1 MTSGRRWDVLGV
13 GDADIDI
20 YLRVPHVP
28 GHDEKVL
35 GTLLGEFPG
44 GVVAN
49 FCCAA
54 SKAGARVGLASLVG
68 DDAYGRRALTALKD
82 AGVDTSLVV
91 VKPDGRTYFCVV
103 MLDESGEKSLTVVAT
118 DCIAPRRENL
128 DPETFGQARLIHLMA
143 HDIALTTW
151 VAQQAKSRG
160 TLISLDIEPTTVG
173 SPAEMATLMAS
184 VDLAFPNAAGLQR
197 LYSGDLLEGARA
209 LLAMGPSVV
218 VATLGAEGCLVVS
231 EHETVRVPGIAVN
244 VVDTTGAGDCF
255 NGVFVAGY
263 LQGWPLERCARVAT
277 ATAAIS
283 VTAIGSRGA
292 LVSLAE
298 VERFLAEQSVAI

>member
-1 MTSGRRWDVLGV
+1 VTTDRRWDVLGV

-28 GHDEKVL
+28 DRDEKVL

-68 DDAYGRRALTALKD
+68 DDAYGRQAIAALED

-103 MLDESGEKSLTVVAT
+103 LLDESGEKALTVVAT
-118 DCIAPRRENL
+118 DCISPRREDL

-143 HDIALTTW
+143 SDLALTTW
-151 VAQQAKSRG
+151 IAQKAKARG
-160 TLISLDIEPTTVG
+160 TLVSLDVEPTTVG
-173 SPAEMATLMAS
+173 SPAEMAALMAS
-184 VDLAFPNAAGLQR
+184 VDLAFPNAAGMRQ
-197 LYSGDLLEGARA
+197 LYPGDHLEGARA

-218 VATLGAEGCLVVS
+218 VVTLGAEGCLVVS
-231 EHETVRVPGIAVN
+231 EHETIRLPGIAVN

-255 NGVFVAGY
+255 NGTFVAGY
-263 LQGWPLERCARVAT
+263 LQGWALERCAQVAT
-277 ATAAIS
+277 AAAAIS
-283 VTAIGSRGA
+283 VTGVSSRGA
-292 LVSLAE
+292 LASLGE
-298 VERFLAEQSVAI
+298 VERFLEERGGAI

>member
-1 MTSGRRWDVLGV
+1 VTTSRRWDILGV

-20 YLRVPHVP
+20 YLSVPHVP
-28 GHDEKVL
+28 GRDEKVL

-54 SKAGARVGLASLVG
+54 SKAGARVGLASIVG
-68 DDAYGRRALTALKD
+68 DDAYGRQALAALEE
-82 AGVDTSLVV
+82 AGVDTGLVV

-103 MLDESGEKSLTVVAT
+103 MLDESGEKALTVVAT
-118 DCIAPRRENL
+118 DCISPRRDDL
-128 DPETFGQARLIHLMA
+128 DPESFGQARLIHLMA
-143 HDIALTTW
+143 SDLALTTW
-151 VAQQAKSRG
+151 VAREAKSRG
-160 TLISLDIEPTTVG
+160 ALISLDVEPTTVG
-173 SPAEMATLMAS
+173 SPAEMAALMAS
-184 VDLAFPNAAGLQR
+184 VDLAFPNAAGMQR
-197 LYSGDLLEGARA
+197 LCPGDYVDGARA

-218 VATLGAEGCLVVS
+218 VVTLGAEGCLVLS
-231 EHETVRVPGIAVN
+231 ELETIRLPGITVN

-255 NGVFVAGY
+255 NGTFVAGY

-277 ATAAIS
+277 AAAAIS

-292 LVSLAE
+292 LVSLAA
-298 VERFLAEQSVAI
+298 VERFLAEQSAA

>member
-20 YLRVPHVP
+20 YLGVGHVP
-28 GHDEKVL
+28 GRDEKVL

-54 SKAGARVGLASLVG
+54 SNAGVCVGLASLVG
-68 DDAYGRRALTALKD
+68 NDAYGRQALAALAN

-103 MLDESGEKSLTVVAT
+103 LLDDSGEKALTVVAT
-118 DCIAPRRENL
+118 DCISPRREHL
-128 DPETFGQARLIHLMA
+128 DPETFGEARLIHLMA

-151 VAQQAKSRG
+151 VTREAKSRG

-173 SPAEMATLMAS
+173 SPAEMAALMAS
-184 VDLAFPNAAGLQR
+184 VDLAFPNAAGMQR
-197 LYSGDLLEGARA
+197 LFPGDLLEGARA

-218 VATLGAEGCLVVS
+218 VVTLGAEGCLVVS
-231 EHETVRVPGIAVN
+231 ELETIRLPGIEVN

-255 NGVFVAGY
+255 NGTFVAGY
-263 LQGWPLERCARVAT
+263 LQGWPLERCAHIAN
-277 ATAAIS
+277 AAAAIS
-283 VTAIGSRGA
+283 VTGLGSRGA
-292 LVSLAE
+292 LASLSE
-298 VERFLAEQSVAI
+298 VERFLAERAAA